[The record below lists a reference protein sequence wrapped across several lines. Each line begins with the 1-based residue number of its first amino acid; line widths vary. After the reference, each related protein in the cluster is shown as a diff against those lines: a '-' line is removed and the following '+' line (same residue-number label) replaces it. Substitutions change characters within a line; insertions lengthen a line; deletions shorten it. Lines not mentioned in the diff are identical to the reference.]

1 MLNELFSLDGNTALV
16 TGSSL
21 GLGRAMARALAG
33 AGAHVVLNARDPDRL
48 SVAAEAMAADG
59 LDISQLAF
67 NVRDENAVNDAV
79 ANIVDERGRL
89 DILVNNA
96 GTANEF
102 RVGDSPTAE
111 WQHVIDTDLTAC
123 FWLAR
128 AAVKPMAAYG
138 HGRIINIA
146 SIMSYQARPAYAS
159 YVTAKHALVGLTR
172 SLAVEYGGAG
182 VTSNAIAPGY
192 FATEMMIDLGLL
204 NNPDVDARVRD
215 RTPLGRWGQPE
226 ELGGVAVF
234 LASKAASYVNGAV
247 LTVDGGMTSALFQ
260 DYPGQSAP

>member
-1 MLNELFSLDGNTALV
+1 MIEELFSLKGNTALV

-33 AGAHVVLNARDPDRL
+33 AGAHVVLNARDPERL
-48 SVAAEAMAADG
+48 AVAADAMAAEG
-59 LDISQLAF
+59 LEVSRVAF
-67 NVRDENAVNDAV
+67 DVSDERAVTAAV
-79 ANIVDERGRL
+79 ADIVAEHGHL

-111 WQHVIDTDLTAC
+111 WQRVIDTDLTAC

-128 AAVKPMAAYG
+128 EAVKPMVENG

-159 YVTAKHALVGLTR
+159 YVTDSR
-172 SLAVEYGGAG
+172 
-182 VTSNAIAPGY
+182 
-192 FATEMMIDLGLL
+192 
-204 NNPDVDARVRD
+204 
-215 RTPLGRWGQPE
+215 
-226 ELGGVAVF
+226 
-234 LASKAASYVNGAV
+234 
-247 LTVDGGMTSALFQ
+247 
-260 DYPGQSAP
+260 